1 MKSSKLNLLVSG
13 ICATSIA
20 ASLSLLNI
28 FPASANTTSSNNR
41 SQNYALVSSE
51 QNMSNSIAPNNL
63 VESAYRG
70 AFKGVGVPSY
80 ISFLTEIRE
89 NKLTAKDLVQSA
101 IAERKLLS
109 DTINNSEYIHGVSV
123 ALQNMAQSDV

>member
-1 MKSSKLNLLVSG
+1 MKSSKVKIFVSG

-63 VESAYRG
+63 VESAYQG
-70 AFKGVGVPSY
+70 AFKDQGVPSY
-80 ISFLTEIRE
+80 ISFLTQIRE

-101 IAERKLLS
+101 IADRKLPS
-109 DTINNSEYIHGVSV
+109 DTINNSEYIHGVNV
-123 ALQNMAQSDV
+123 ALQNMAQSDM